1 MTTQSRSISVLLVL
15 SFVLLLVAGCGRA
28 YTAIEPTVAIATEAT
43 VVSTVQYLDGL
54 SEGPLYQVTVTL
66 PESLVGKIATRNIG
80 NIIYFDYVEGNA
92 PLFSIQA
99 LSRAQF
105 WKQGAYPG
113 EFTNVTNTKDTYFVH
128 YQPIDAYYSGLP
140 KDTFATLSAEVPGI
154 LKTLAVVAAPAPTA
168 AQ

>member
-1 MTTQSRSISVLLVL
+1 MTTQSRSISVMLAL
-15 SFVLLLVAGCGRA
+15 SFVLVLLAGCGRA
-28 YTAIEPTVAIATEAT
+28 YTATEPTVAVAAEAT
-43 VVSTVQYLDGL
+43 VVSTLQYLDGL
-54 SEGPLYQVTVTL
+54 TEGPLYQVTVTL
-66 PESLVGKIATRNIG
+66 PDSWVGKIATRNVG
-80 NIIYFDYVEGNA
+80 NIVYFDYAENNG

-113 EFTNVTNTKDTYFVH
+113 EFTNVANTKDTYFVH
-128 YQPIDAYYSGLP
+128 YQPIDAFYSGLP
-140 KDTFATLSAEVPGI
+140 KETFTALSAEVPAI